1 MHSYMLKHTTILP
14 YRSIRLYIL
23 LPINTDVGIHKFPV
37 KVTTAIATLAI
48 ALATTTNTMAKQPFA
63 FEGLKHYNTDEALL
77 LQRKIQRQSTT
88 LKS

>member
-1 MHSYMLKHTTILP
+1 MYSYMLKHTTILP

-23 LPINTDVGIHKFPV
+23 LPINMGVGIQKFP
-37 KVTTAIATLAI
+37 VTTAIATLAI
-48 ALATTTNTMAKQPFA
+48 ALATTTNTMTKQPFA

>member
-1 MHSYMLKHTTILP
+1 MG
-14 YRSIRLYIL
+14 
-23 LPINTDVGIHKFPV
+23 VGIQKFPV
-37 KVTTAIATLAI
+37 KVTT
-48 ALATTTNTMAKQPFA
+48 ALATTTNTMAKQPFP